1 MSDPVLIIGAGVAG
15 LSAATALR
23 AQHID
28 VLLVE
33 AAARVGGRAY
43 TTKLGNHAFDHGANW
58 LHHAERNPLLA
69 LVDPAEII
77 DTDALRTRRVM
88 VGNRVA
94 TAEELAERDAAI
106 AVFDHTIAA
115 SKTDIAVARALD
127 PVRGTPWIPTI
138 EAWEAAHIAAADPA
152 DFSVLD
158 YAATALDGGNRT
170 LRGGLGHF
178 VATSLAPAAGPVFL
192 STPVS
197 ALDWSDGI
205 RAETARGT
213 IRASAC
219 IVTCSTAALARIRIS
234 PGLPVSPE
242 GLPMGL
248 LTKMAFRLRGEGRMG
263 LAPEESIS
271 PMIRDGEPYMSFL
284 AWPGGADHA
293 VAFIGGP
300 KAWELSRAGEAA
312 TAAFV
317 RERLRL
323 WLGSDSDKWLAETL
337 MTDWANNEWHLGA
350 YAYARPGHAGDRAAL
365 GTPFADGRMVIAGE
379 ATAQDGLAGTVAGA
393 WIEGQRAARTVLD
406 AISK

>member
-1 MSDPVLIIGAGVAG
+1 
-15 LSAATALR
+15 
-23 AQHID
+23 
-28 VLLVE
+28 
-33 AAARVGGRAY
+33 
-43 TTKLGNHAFDHGANW
+43 
-58 LHHAERNPLLA
+58 
-69 LVDPAEII
+69 
-77 DTDALRTRRVM
+77 
-88 VGNRVA
+88 
-94 TAEELAERDAAI
+94 
-106 AVFDHTIAA
+106 
-115 SKTDIAVARALD
+115 
-127 PVRGTPWIPTI
+127 
-138 EAWEAAHIAAADPA
+138 
-152 DFSVLD
+152 
-158 YAATALDGGNRT
+158 
-170 LRGGLGHF
+170 
-178 VATSLAPAAGPVFL
+178 
-192 STPVS
+192 
-197 ALDWSDGI
+197 
-205 RAETARGT
+205 
-213 IRASAC
+213 
-219 IVTCSTAALARIRIS
+219 
-234 PGLPVSPE
+234 
-242 GLPMGL
+242 MGL

-393 WIEGQRAARTVLD
+393 WIEGQRAARAVLD